1 MTMLSKKLML
11 LGEIGVGKTSL
22 VRRFVMNDF
31 SKDYRPTMGVDI
43 YRYQVHGIGRDGLQ
57 ALELVIWD
65 IDGNFGQNVFKHVYS
80 KGASGAL
87 IIGDL
92 TRNPTLQHMANLAK
106 GFEET
111 MPGRFHAYVLN
122 KSDLC
127 DQPASM
133 PLPPDI
139 ADAPNPPAFT
149 SALEGENVTGV
160 FRAAADAILRRES

>member
-31 SKDYRPTMGVDI
+31 TTDYRPTMGVDI
-43 YRYQVHGIGRDGLQ
+43 YRYQVHGIGLDAKQ
-57 ALELVIWD
+57 SLELVIWD
-65 IDGNFGQNVFKHVYS
+65 IDGNFGQNIFRHVYS

-92 TRNPTLQHMANLAK
+92 TRYPTLQHMSNLAQ

-127 DQPASM
+127 DHPARM
-133 PLPPDI
+133 PLPPGI
-139 ADAPNPPAFT
+139 AEATTPPTFT
-149 SALEGENVTGV
+149 SALNGENVTAV
-160 FRAAADAILRRES
+160 FRTAANAILRREA